1 MSDARSPG
9 SLQRRLSR
17 WLALQTFL
25 GLALVF
31 WVVFLAIAHRIDVRQ
46 EAGLDE
52 MQTLVEH
59 LVDEVSTPPGIDEA
73 AHLLGDIFLG
83 HEEYSLS
90 LDDGAGTAV
99 VLPGAVDGHPGHA
112 SPRRG
117 DGGSTE
123 PTDRAET
130 PDRYRERRFSL
141 PGSALRGPLDARL
154 VLDTYRDDD
163 LLSRLAL
170 TLAGGVLIG
179 TLVTSLAASWRVST
193 GLRPV
198 TRLTARIDELD
209 ADTLERRLDGA
220 DQPTELRPL
229 VEQFNGLLDRLA
241 RSYRQMAAFNADV
254 AHELNTPIATLV
266 TSNEMALRSGVSD
279 ADVADLLGSNLEE
292 LDRLGGI
299 VRDMLFLST
308 AERGARARTTR
319 APSLAAE
326 VRDVVEFHEGALD
339 EADLRVE
346 VHGDAEAEV
355 DARLLRRALSN
366 LIGNA
371 TRHAEPGTVIDVHVR
386 RAADPAAEVTVT
398 VCNVGDTVAPEHLDR
413 LFDRFYRVERTPPA
427 DPTESSR
434 HGLGLSIVDAVARM
448 HGGRATASSVDG
460 LTAVGIVLPTSG
472 PVRGSPGPDRCRET
486 VPDPG
491 SHARRGAVP
500 ATCRP

>member
-1 MSDARSPG
+1 MSGARSPG

-31 WVVFLAIAHRIDVRQ
+31 WVVFLAIAHRIGVRQ
-46 EAGLDE
+46 EASLDE

-59 LVDEVSTPPGIDEA
+59 LVDEASTPPGIDEA
-73 AHLLGDIFLG
+73 AHLLEDIFLG
-83 HEEYSLS
+83 HEEYSLI

-99 VLPGAVDGHPGHA
+99 VLPSAVDGHPGHV
-112 SPRRG
+112 SPGRE

-123 PTDRAET
+123 PPDRAGE
-130 PDRYRERRFSL
+130 PDRYRERLFSL

-193 GLRPV
+193 DLRPV
-198 TRLTARIDELD
+198 TRLAARIDELD

-241 RSYRQMAAFNADV
+241 GSYRQMAAFNADV

-266 TSNEMALRSGVSD
+266 TSNEMALRGGVSD

-292 LDRLGGI
+292 LDRLGGM

-346 VHGDAEAEV
+346 VHGDAAAEV

-386 RAADPAAEVTVT
+386 SAADGPEAGVTVT
-398 VCNVGDTVAPEHLDR
+398 VCNVGDTIAPEHLDR
-413 LFDRFYRVERTPPA
+413 LFDRFYRVERAMPDPA
-427 DPTESSR
+427 ASPR

-448 HGGRATASSVDG
+448 HGGRATASSADG
-460 LTAVGIVLPTSG
+460 LTAVGVVLPASG
-472 PVRGSPGPDRCRET
+472 PTRGAPGPDRCRET

-491 SHARRGAVP
+491 SRARRSAVP
-500 ATCRP
+500 ATHPP